1 MKIKSLAIEGSWLA
15 ESPIWF
21 DHRGYFREWFKS
33 EDIEKSVGYSF
44 NPQQA
49 NISSSSEGTIRGI
62 HYSLAEEGQAK
73 WITCVSGSIRDFVV
87 DIRPSSATFGKWVAV
102 ELAAESG
109 QAVLIGQG
117 LGHAFVSLQENTTVA
132 YLLSSPYS
140 PNDEFEINPMDP
152 DIGIKW
158 GTDYS
163 KLNISEKDKSAPSLH
178 QRRLRM
184 QLPS

>member
-1 MKIKSLAIEGSWLA
+1 MKIESLSIKGSWIA
-15 ESPIWF
+15 ESPIWY

-33 EDIEKSVGYSF
+33 DDIESVIGYSF

-49 NISSSSEGTIRGI
+49 NISSSSEGTVRGI
-62 HYSLAEEGQAK
+62 HYSLAEKGQAK

-87 DIRPSSATFGKWVAV
+87 DIRPNSVTFGKWVAV
-102 ELAAESG
+102 ELSAELG
-109 QAVLIGQG
+109 QAVLIGHG

-140 PNDEFEINPMDP
+140 PNNEFEINPMDP
-152 DIGIKW
+152 DIGIRW
-158 GTDYS
+158 GIDHE
-163 KLNISEKDKSAPSLH
+163 KLKISDKDKFAPSLN
-178 QRRLRM
+178 QRRLSM